1 MFRWLYKLPLR
12 LRSLLKRGR
21 VEQELSEELRF
32 HLEKLIEE
40 KVVKGMTPEEARYVA
55 LRELGGLDQI
65 KEECRDMRRVSWV
78 ENILQDLRYAL
89 RMLAKNPSFTAVAV
103 LTLALGIGANTT
115 IFTVTSALLFR
126 PPAGIE
132 RPDRLVLLFRR
143 FAHNRVGMNVS
154 YPNFKD
160 WRDQNRVFSGLAAYK
175 TIWLGLSA
183 EGESGRV
190 QGAMVSGNYF
200 DVLGVR
206 PALGRTFLPEEDRI
220 PGAYPVAVVSYG
232 LWKRRFGSDPG
243 MVGRKIRISG
253 HAFTVVGVAPRG
265 FKGTVAAESPEI
277 WLPMMMEAQVVP
289 PDWAG
294 WMGERNWSLVQVI
307 GRVKP
312 GVSLE
317 QAQANMDTLARQ
329 LEQAYP
335 RENRGVGIA
344 LLPKI
349 TLYPWERAKVVEFGA
364 LLTAVVGLV
373 LLIACANVANLLLA
387 RAATRQKEVALRLT
401 LGASRARVIYQLL
414 TESVLLALMGG
425 AFGLLLANWG
435 ADILSKVAASSTF
448 LPAGDFTPDGRVLSF
463 TVLLSFLTGL
473 AFGSA
478 PAWQACSVDPSPA
491 LKEAAP
497 TVGSPRS
504 RIQGVLVIAQIAT
517 SLVLLTGAG
526 LLLRTLRNYLAVNPG
541 FEMKN
546 ILDVSLDLDLAGYS
560 ETQGRSFCQRLLE
573 GVRAL
578 PGVESA
584 SLADGAPIA
593 GGTNETTVLDYGQG
607 RILGESDLY
616 AKVLA
621 VTPGYFRTLRIRL
634 VAGRDFA
641 EEDTAQAPRVAIINE
656 TMAERLWPGENAVGK
671 LFATSQSG
679 RPYLQVVGVAK
690 DMRVEALG
698 EAPGLAMFV
707 PLAQEY
713 QAAMTLLVRTA
724 TDPMALLPAI
734 RHEVQSQD
742 KSLPLFDV
750 TTLREAV
757 GTTLNQQKLYATLI
771 GSFALV
777 ALILA
782 AIGIYGVVSY
792 SVARRTHEIGIRMA
806 LGAERSEVLKLVIRQ
821 GMLLTLIG
829 LAAGLPTALGLTR
842 FLKSLLYEV
851 NPNDATTF
859 VLVALVLGS
868 VALLACYIPARRA
881 TKVDPMVALR
891 YE

>member
-1 MFRWLYKLPLR
+1 MSLWDWLFHRRKREEELDEEVQSHLRMAVQERMEQGETAEQARDSAVREFGNVTLVKEVTRDVWGLRWLETL
-12 LRSLLKRGR
+12 
-21 VEQELSEELRF
+21 
-32 HLEKLIEE
+32 
-40 KVVKGMTPEEARYVA
+40 
-55 LRELGGLDQI
+55 
-65 KEECRDMRRVSWV
+65 
-78 ENILQDLRYAL
+78 LQDLRYGARQL
-89 RMLAKNPSFTAVAV
+89 RRNPGFTAVAV

-115 IFTVTSALLFR
+115 IFSVTNALLFR
-126 PPAGIE
+126 APAGIE

-143 FAHNRVGMNVS
+143 FARNRVEMNVS
-154 YPNFKD
+154 YPNFRD
-160 WRDQNRVFSGLAAYK
+160 WRDQNRAFSGLAAHK

-232 LWKRRFGSDPG
+232 LWNRRFGSDPG
-243 MVGRKIRISG
+243 LVGRKIRISG
-253 HAFTVVGVAPRG
+253 HAFTVIGVAPRG
-265 FKGTVAAESPEI
+265 FKGTVVGESPEI
-277 WLPMMMEAQVVP
+277 WVPMMMAAQVAP
-289 PDWAG
+289 PNWQG
-294 WMGERNWSLVQVI
+294 WMGKRNWSMVQVI

-317 QAQANMDTLARQ
+317 QAQANMDTVARQ

-335 RENRGVGIA
+335 RENRGLGIV

-387 RAATRQKEVALRLT
+387 RAATRQKEMAVRLT
-401 LGASRARVIYQLL
+401 IGASRARLIFQLL
-414 TESVLLALMGG
+414 TESMLLALMGG
-425 AFGLLLANWG
+425 TLGRLLTNWG
-435 ADILSKVAASSTF
+435 ADILSKVAVRSTF
-448 LPAGDFTPDGRVLSF
+448 LPGGDFSPDGRVLSF
-463 TVLLSFLTGL
+463 TVLLSILTGL

-491 LKEAAP
+491 LKEEAR
-497 TVGSPRS
+497 TLGSPRS
-504 RIQGVLVIAQIAT
+504 RLQGVLVIAQIAA

-526 LLLRTLRNYLAVNPG
+526 LLLRTLKNYLAVNPG

-560 ETQGRSFCQRLLE
+560 ETQGRSFCQRLVG

-607 RILGESDLY
+607 RILGESDLRV
-616 AKVLA
+616 KLVA
-621 VTPGYFRTLRIRL
+621 VTPGYFRTLGIRL

-641 EEDTAQAPRVAIINE
+641 EEDTAQAPRVAVINE
-656 TMAERLWPGENAVGK
+656 TMAQRLWPGENAFGK
-671 LFATSQSG
+671 RFATSQSG
-679 RPYLQVVGVAK
+679 GPYFQVVGVAK

-707 PLAQEY
+707 PFAQEY
-713 QAAMTLLVRTA
+713 QAGMTLLVRTA

-734 RHEVQSQD
+734 RREVQSQD
-742 KSLPLFDV
+742 KNLPVFDV

-777 ALILA
+777 ALVLA
-782 AIGIYGVVSY
+782 AIGIYGVISY
-792 SVARRTHEIGIRMA
+792 SVARRTHEIGVRMA
-806 LGAERSEVLKLVIRQ
+806 LGAERSDVLRLVVGH
-821 GMLLTLIG
+821 GMVLTLVGMAIG
-829 LAAGLPTALGLTR
+829 LAGAFGATRVLSTLLFGVRSTDLVTFAGVST
-842 FLKSLLYEV
+842 LL
-851 NPNDATTF
+851 A
-859 VLVALVLGS
+859 A
-868 VALLACYIPARRA
+868 VALLAICIPARRA

>member
-1 MFRWLYKLPLR
+1 MSLWDWLFHRRKREEELDEEVQSHLRMAVQERMEQGETAEQARDSAVREFGNVTLVKEVTRDVWGLRWLETL
-12 LRSLLKRGR
+12 
-21 VEQELSEELRF
+21 
-32 HLEKLIEE
+32 
-40 KVVKGMTPEEARYVA
+40 
-55 LRELGGLDQI
+55 
-65 KEECRDMRRVSWV
+65 
-78 ENILQDLRYAL
+78 LQDLRYGARQL
-89 RMLAKNPSFTAVAV
+89 RRNPGFTAVAV

-115 IFTVTSALLFR
+115 IFSVTNALLFR
-126 PPAGIE
+126 APAGIE

-143 FAHNRVGMNVS
+143 FARNRVEMNVS
-154 YPNFKD
+154 YPNFRD
-160 WRDQNRVFSGLAAYK
+160 WRDQNRAFSGLAAHK

-232 LWKRRFGSDPG
+232 LWNRRFGSDPG
-243 MVGRKIRISG
+243 LVGRKIRISG
-253 HAFTVVGVAPRG
+253 HAFTVIGVAPRG
-265 FKGTVAAESPEI
+265 FKGTVVGESPEI
-277 WLPMMMEAQVVP
+277 WVPMMMAAQVAP
-289 PDWAG
+289 PNWQG
-294 WMGERNWSLVQVI
+294 WMGKRNWSMVQVI

-317 QAQANMDTLARQ
+317 QAQANMDTVARQ

-335 RENRGVGIA
+335 RENRGLGIV

-387 RAATRQKEVALRLT
+387 RAATRQKEMAVRLT
-401 LGASRARVIYQLL
+401 IGASRARLIFQLL
-414 TESVLLALMGG
+414 TESMLLALMGG
-425 AFGLLLANWG
+425 TLGRLLANWG
-435 ADILSKVAASSTF
+435 ADILSKVAVRSTF
-448 LPAGDFTPDGRVLSF
+448 LPGGDFSPDGRVLSF
-463 TVLLSFLTGL
+463 TVLLSILTGL

-478 PAWQACSVDPSPA
+478 PAWQACSVNPSPA
-491 LKEAAP
+491 LKEAAR
-497 TVGSPRS
+497 TLGSPRS
-504 RIQGVLVIAQIAT
+504 RLQGVLVIAQIAA

-526 LLLRTLRNYLAVNPG
+526 LLLRTLKNYLAVNPG

-560 ETQGRSFCQRLLE
+560 ETQGRSFCQRLVG

-607 RILGESDLY
+607 RILGESDLRV
-616 AKVLA
+616 KLVA
-621 VTPGYFRTLRIRL
+621 VTPGYFRTLGIRL

-641 EEDTAQAPRVAIINE
+641 EEDTAQAPRVAVINE
-656 TMAERLWPGENAVGK
+656 TMAQRLWPGENAFGK
-671 LFATSQSG
+671 RFATSQSG
-679 RPYLQVVGVAK
+679 GPYFQVVGVAK

-707 PLAQEY
+707 PFAQEY
-713 QAAMTLLVRTA
+713 QAGMTLLVRTA

-734 RHEVQSQD
+734 RREVQSQD
-742 KSLPLFDV
+742 KNLPVFDV

-777 ALILA
+777 ALVLA
-782 AIGIYGVVSY
+782 AIGIYGVISY
-792 SVARRTHEIGIRMA
+792 SVARRTHEIGVRMA
-806 LGAERSEVLKLVIRQ
+806 LGAERSDVLRLVVGH
-821 GMLLTLIG
+821 GMVLTLVGMAIG
-829 LAAGLPTALGLTR
+829 LAGAFGATRVLSTLLFGVRLTDLVTFAGVST
-842 FLKSLLYEV
+842 LL
-851 NPNDATTF
+851 A
-859 VLVALVLGS
+859 A
-868 VALLACYIPARRA
+868 VALLAICIPARRA